1 MITKKIP
8 FYFIRHGQTDWNAEG
23 VCMGSKD
30 IPLNEIGRC
39 QAQEAVFLLQNEG
52 IVHIVA
58 SPLVRAKET
67 AEILAASLGVSL
79 SLDDDL
85 KECTWGVLEGK
96 PMDSDVLLGSWLKGE
111 TPEGAESAASFG
123 TRVLRGLNRA
133 LEKAGPVL
141 IVSHGGVG
149 MAVKRFMGGP
159 LEKLANA
166 APYICVPPAQDDH
179 PWSVSLL
186 EA

>member
-1 MITKKIP
+1 MRIKKVP
-8 FYFIRHGQTDWNAEG
+8 FYFIRHGQTDWNRQG
-23 VCMGSKD
+23 ICMGSQD
-30 IPLNEIGRC
+30 IPLNETGRR
-39 QAQEAVFLLQNEG
+39 QAQEAVSFLQNEG

-67 AEILAASLGVSL
+67 AEILAASMDVPL

-96 PMDSDVLLGSWLKGE
+96 PTDVDGLLGPWLKGE
-111 TPEGAESAASFG
+111 TPKGAESAASFG
-123 TRVLRGLNRA
+123 KRVLLGLNRA
-133 LEKAGPVL
+133 LEKTGPVL

-149 MAVKRFMGGP
+149 MAVKRFMGVP

-166 APYICVPPAQDDH
+166 ASYVCVPPQQDDH
-179 PWSVSLL
+179 PWTVSLL
-186 EA
+186 EV